1 MGLAA
6 TLEALSTSTAG
17 TAVARFF
24 AGTSQGAFS
33 STVPLYYTYWYT
45 REELALRITMYIG
58 ITASLGAFSTWVAYL
73 VTLIKSHLPPNK
85 VSPHLHW
92 LISWQILLL
101 LFGLSIPEN
110 WKANDRYTNNSD
122 G

>member
-24 AGTSQGAFS
+24 SGTSQGTFS

-45 REELALRITMYIG
+45 REELALRITMYVG

-85 VSPHLHW
+85 VSL
-92 LISWQILLL
+92 LILNRLTVDLITTLRS
-101 LFGLSIPEN
+101 LSFLV
-110 WKANDRYTNNSD
+110 D
-122 G
+122 